1 MLAYGM
7 RRQILIQLS
16 DELIAALDERASRLG
31 VSRSALIR
39 QAIEAH
45 LRDDVRAEIDRRI
58 VEGYRRIPPED
69 PWGDLPARAMIAAE
83 PW

>member
-1 MLAYGM
+1 MLAYDM
-7 RRQILIQLS
+7 RRQVLVQLS
-16 DELIAALDERASRLG
+16 DELVAALDERAGQLG
-31 VSRSALIR
+31 VSRSAVIR
-39 QAIEAH
+39 RAIEEH
-45 LRDDVRAEIDRRI
+45 LREDVRAELDRRI